1 MSLFFI
7 LFGHS
12 SVFRRLVIK
21 GMITLIRAP
30 PCPSELKNS
39 GGLSMRFIYTL
50 EEKKFREEKEKENEL
65 LRSFG
70 VDEET
75 IQSIYEYDKEM
86 FNKNRSYCNHEV
98 HLDDIYFKLLQNPN
112 ISLVVYNI
120 HPFETTDDIAYSLL
134 KLYPTYAI
142 ANIDQLT
149 LQALLLRINGY
160 TLEEIGKEMNLD
172 RRQVKY
178 IFEKLREYLKKFG
191 HEN

>member
-1 MSLFFI
+1 
-7 LFGHS
+7 
-12 SVFRRLVIK
+12 
-21 GMITLIRAP
+21 
-30 PCPSELKNS
+30 
-39 GGLSMRFIYTL
+39 
-50 EEKKFREEKEKENEL
+50 
-65 LRSFG
+65 
-70 VDEET
+70 
-75 IQSIYEYDKEM
+75 M

-120 HPFETTDDIAYSLL
+120 HPFETTDDIAYGLL
-134 KLYPTYAI
+134 KLYPTCVI

-191 HEN
+191 HDK

>member
-1 MSLFFI
+1 
-7 LFGHS
+7 
-12 SVFRRLVIK
+12 
-21 GMITLIRAP
+21 
-30 PCPSELKNS
+30 
-39 GGLSMRFIYTL
+39 MRFIYTL
-50 EEKKFREEKEKENEL
+50 EEKKFKEEKEKENEL
-65 LRSFG
+65 LRAFG
-70 VDEET
+70 VDEKT

-120 HPFETTDDIAYSLL
+120 HPFETTDDIAYGLH
-134 KLYPTYAI
+134 KLYPI
-142 ANIDQLT
+142 SVVANIDQLT

-191 HEN
+191 HDD